1 MYYPEL
7 PALRWRRS
15 SFAIGLTG
23 AIGAGK
29 STATRA
35 FAAAGAAVLD
45 ADQVAREVLH
55 SAELRPSLIDAL
67 GADIVGAD
75 GALDR
80 ERIAARVF
88 ADAQARERLNALVH
102 PAVWQRFKD
111 RIAGAPAGEIL
122 VCDIPLLFENA
133 RENWFDL
140 TIVISAPE
148 DVRLRRVMERSGW
161 TAEEFRRRE
170 AAQTPLA
177 EKERRADL
185 TLQNTGAPAELAA
198 AVQHVYRELVK
209 AGQSAAG
216 EPGS

>member
-7 PALRWRRS
+7 PPMRWRRS
-15 SFAIGLTG
+15 AFAVGLTG

-55 SAELRPSLIDAL
+55 SSELRAALIEAL
-67 GADIVGAD
+67 GADIVGTN

-88 ADAQARERLNALVH
+88 ADADARERLNALVH

-111 RIAGAPAGEIL
+111 RIAGAPAGEVL
-122 VCDIPLLFENA
+122 VCDIPLLFENE
-133 RENWFDL
+133 REAWFDL

-185 TLQNTGAPAELAA
+185 TLKNVGAPADLEA
-198 AVQHVYRELVK
+198 AVRHVYEEIVK
-209 AGQSAAG
+209 AGQQSAG
-216 EPGS
+216 ESKS